1 MIKRFQKIG
10 FIIFLIGL
18 FILPSIFF
26 FGAILLLFSAILSSI
41 YNRKD
46 YFSDNWNKS
55 FFICGL
61 LILLS
66 AISHILNFNIPF
78 DGILDSKLSLVG
90 IFNWIPFFWLF
101 WAFKTYLDS
110 NKKRKSAALMLVA
123 GTFPVL
129 ISGFGQYF
137 FNWTG
142 PMELFNGLI
151 IWYQRP
157 LGNHGLTGPF
167 NNQNYAGAW
176 LSLVWPFSIA
186 FILEKTN
193 KIIKKGASI
202 FFFVAIGVSA
212 ILTNSRNAWGSILVS
227 LPLVIGI
234 RSLYWLIPIIFISSL
249 IITITASDLLVGSV
263 QEIFRLIIPEKIW
276 MEFIQKVNLTRL
288 EIFTTGLQISLINPF
303 FGLGAGSFP
312 IIYELQNNNWL
323 GHPHNLFLELAISY
337 GYPVAILLIINVS
350 SLIIISATI
359 VFSKKL
365 PKEQSIFDKA
375 WWVSIFV
382 FLISQLVDVQY
393 FDGRI
398 SIVFWLLLSGLK
410 AIIEESTLKNKSIN

>member
-1 MIKRFQKIG
+1 M
-10 FIIFLIGL
+10 
-18 FILPSIFF
+18 FF
-26 FGAILLLFSAILSSI
+26 FGAIFLLFSAIISSI
-41 YNRKD
+41 HNRKD

-61 LILLS
+61 FIVFS
-66 AISHILNFNIPF
+66 SISHILNFNIPF
-78 DGILDSKLSLVG
+78 DGIIDSKLSLLG
-90 IFNWIPFFWLF
+90 IFNWVPFFWLF
-101 WAFKTYLDS
+101 WAFQTYLDS

-167 NNQNYAGAW
+167 NNQNYAGIW
-176 LSLVWPFSIA
+176 FSLVWPFSIA
-186 FILEKTN
+186 FILEKSN
-193 KIIKKGASI
+193 KIFKKGASI
-202 FFFVAIGVSA
+202 FFFVAIGLSA
-212 ILTNSRNAWGSILVS
+212 ILTNSRNAWGGILVS

-234 RSLYWLIPIIFISSL
+234 KSFYWLTPIIFILSL

-263 QEIFRLIIPEKIW
+263 QEIFRSIIPEKIW

-288 EIFTTGLQISLINPF
+288 EIFISGLQISLMNPF
-303 FGLGAGSFP
+303 FGLGGGSFP
-312 IIYELQNNNWL
+312 IIYELQNNIWR
-323 GHPHNLFLELAISY
+323 GHPHNLFLELAVSY
-337 GYPVAILLIINVS
+337 GYPVAILLILNVS
-350 SLIIISATI
+350 TLIIISRNI
-359 VFSKKL
+359 VFSKKS
-365 PKEQSIFDKA
+365 PKEESIFDKA